1 MNTAKI
7 LIDPSVILK
16 ISHGPIST
24 KEYER
29 LHDISYDVVRMD
41 DEYLIPITDTYKE
54 VYSLEHETKLENSHL
69 WNKLLNAIN
78 EVTDNDEYDEF
89 VLSINKDHTIGN
101 LEQVFIFSKVCE
113 LIYSL
118 IENNFYIIKDDKS
131 SEGIKFNK
139 LNNRR

>member
-29 LHDISYDVVRMD
+29 LHDVSYDVVRMD
-41 DEYLIPITDTYKE
+41 DEYLISITDTYKE

-89 VLSINKDHTIGN
+89 VLSINKDHAIGN